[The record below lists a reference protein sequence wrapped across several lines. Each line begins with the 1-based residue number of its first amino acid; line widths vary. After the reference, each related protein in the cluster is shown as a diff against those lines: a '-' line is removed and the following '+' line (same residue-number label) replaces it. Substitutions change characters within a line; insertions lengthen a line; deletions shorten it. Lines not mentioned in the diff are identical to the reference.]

1 MKVYAKV
8 DFQAGERACVKN
20 ARPNHIGGQSPPFF
34 ACFDR
39 ICSLF
44 RGFHREEN
52 HAQVCVKNRMNTNS
66 GACNAKKPVF
76 AGFLQASEA
85 KKEAFMENRQ
95 TRFSLH
101 ISEETLDT
109 AKALSKSDGS
119 KSVSEYIEKAV
130 DFYNAY
136 LCNRRA
142 PELISSETVDT
153 LRRVLDKC
161 EHARSSA
168 LFKLS
173 VEISMLLNVIA
184 ATNDIEDED
193 LGKLR
198 HACIEEVRR
207 INGSVSLDNA
217 IEWQK

>member
-1 MKVYAKV
+1 MKIYAKV

-66 GACNAKKPVF
+66 GACNAKKSVF
-76 AGFLQASEA
+76 AGFLQASET

-109 AKALSKSDGS
+109 AKALSKSDGC

-130 DFYNAY
+130 DFYNHHD
-136 LCNRRA
+136 
-142 PELISSETVDT
+142 PPTSFFQT
-153 LRRVLDKC
+153 
-161 EHARSSA
+161 
-168 LFKLS
+168 F
-173 VEISMLLNVIA
+173 
-184 ATNDIEDED
+184 
-193 LGKLR
+193 
-198 HACIEEVRR
+198 
-207 INGSVSLDNA
+207 
-217 IEWQK
+217 

>member
-1 MKVYAKV
+1 ME
-8 DFQAGERACVKN
+8 D
-20 ARPNHIGGQSPPFF
+20 
-34 ACFDR
+34 
-39 ICSLF
+39 
-44 RGFHREEN
+44 
-52 HAQVCVKNRMNTNS
+52 
-66 GACNAKKPVF
+66 KK
-76 AGFLQASEA
+76 
-85 KKEAFMENRQ
+85 

-101 ISEETLDT
+101 ISEETLNT
-109 AKALSKSDGS
+109 AKALYAPDGC
-119 KSVSEYIEKAV
+119 KSVSEYIGKAV

-136 LCNRRA
+136 LCNRKA
-142 PELISSETVDT
+142 PALISGETVNT
-153 LRRVLDKC
+153 LRQVLDKC
-161 EHARSSA
+161 EYARSSA

-184 ATNDIEDED
+184 ATNDIEHED

>member
-1 MKVYAKV
+1 
-8 DFQAGERACVKN
+8 
-20 ARPNHIGGQSPPFF
+20 
-34 ACFDR
+34 
-39 ICSLF
+39 
-44 RGFHREEN
+44 
-52 HAQVCVKNRMNTNS
+52 
-66 GACNAKKPVF
+66 
-76 AGFLQASEA
+76 
-85 KKEAFMENRQ
+85 MENRQ

-109 AKALSKSDGS
+109 AKALSESDGS

-130 DFYNAY
+130 DFYNNAY

-168 LFKLS
+168 LFKMS

-184 ATNDIEDED
+184 ATNELEPGD
-193 LGKLR
+193 LGRLR
-198 HACIEEVRR
+198 HICIEEVKR
-207 INGSVSLDNA
+207 INGSLTLDRA

>member
-1 MKVYAKV
+1 MKQSEYPPAELRYGENLVAIEYFNFHKDDADAGNPYNTTFGMKV
-8 DFQAGERACVKN
+8 
-20 ARPNHIGGQSPPFF
+20 I
-34 ACFDR
+34 
-39 ICSLF
+39 
-44 RGFHREEN
+44 
-52 HAQVCVKNRMNTNS
+52 
-66 GACNAKKPVF
+66 
-76 AGFLQASEA
+76 
-85 KKEAFMENRQ
+85 
-95 TRFSLH
+95 
-101 ISEETLDT
+101 
-109 AKALSKSDGS
+109 SKSDGC

-184 ATNDIEDED
+184 ATNDIEGED
-193 LGKLR
+193 LGRLR

>member
-1 MKVYAKV
+1 MRRSIFKQEKGRASKTLARITS
-8 DFQAGERACVKN
+8 AGRALRFSRDLTTF
-20 ARPNHIGGQSPPFF
+20 AHFF
-34 ACFDR
+34 A
-39 ICSLF
+39 
-44 RGFHREEN
+44 GFAEKKTMRK
-52 HAQVCVKNRMNTNS
+52 CVSKNRMNTNS
-66 GACNAKKPVF
+66 GACNAIKSVF

-109 AKALSKSDGS
+109 AKALSKSDGC

-153 LRRVLDKC
+153 LRKVLDKC

-184 ATNDIEDED
+184 ATNDIEHED
-193 LGKLR
+193 LGRLR

>member
-1 MKVYAKV
+1 
-8 DFQAGERACVKN
+8 
-20 ARPNHIGGQSPPFF
+20 
-34 ACFDR
+34 
-39 ICSLF
+39 
-44 RGFHREEN
+44 
-52 HAQVCVKNRMNTNS
+52 MNTNS

-109 AKALSKSDGS
+109 AKAFSKSDGCR
-119 KSVSEYIEKAV
+119 SVSEYIEKAV

-136 LCNRRA
+136 LCNRRT

-184 ATNDIEDED
+184 ATNDIEGED
-193 LGKLR
+193 LGRLR

>member
-1 MKVYAKV
+1 
-8 DFQAGERACVKN
+8 
-20 ARPNHIGGQSPPFF
+20 
-34 ACFDR
+34 
-39 ICSLF
+39 
-44 RGFHREEN
+44 
-52 HAQVCVKNRMNTNS
+52 
-66 GACNAKKPVF
+66 
-76 AGFLQASEA
+76 
-85 KKEAFMENRQ
+85 MENRQ

-109 AKALSKSDGS
+109 AKTLSKSDGC

-136 LCNRRA
+136 LCNRRT

-153 LRRVLDKC
+153 LRRALDKC

-184 ATNDIEDED
+184 ATNDIEGED
-193 LGKLR
+193 LGRLR

>member
-1 MKVYAKV
+1 MRKS
-8 DFQAGERACVKN
+8 QC
-20 ARPNHIGGQSPPFF
+20 
-34 ACFDR
+34 
-39 ICSLF
+39 
-44 RGFHREEN
+44 
-52 HAQVCVKNRMNTNS
+52 
-66 GACNAKKPVF
+66 
-76 AGFLQASEA
+76 LQALCRRL
-85 KKEAFMENRQ
+85 RQ
-95 TRFSLH
+95 KRRLLWRTGKLVFLC
-101 ISEETLDT
+101 ISLDT
-109 AKALSKSDGS
+109 AKALSKSDGC

>member
-1 MKVYAKV
+1 
-8 DFQAGERACVKN
+8 
-20 ARPNHIGGQSPPFF
+20 
-34 ACFDR
+34 
-39 ICSLF
+39 
-44 RGFHREEN
+44 
-52 HAQVCVKNRMNTNS
+52 
-66 GACNAKKPVF
+66 
-76 AGFLQASEA
+76 
-85 KKEAFMENRQ
+85 MENRQ

-130 DFYNAY
+130 DFY
-136 LCNRRA
+136 NRRA

-184 ATNDIEDED
+184 ATNDIEHED

>member
-1 MKVYAKV
+1 MCQKSHEHK
-8 DFQAGERACVKN
+8 FRRLQCEKAG
-20 ARPNHIGGQSPPFF
+20 
-34 ACFDR
+34 
-39 ICSLF
+39 
-44 RGFHREEN
+44 
-52 HAQVCVKNRMNTNS
+52 VC
-66 GACNAKKPVF
+66 GLF
-76 AGFLQASEA
+76 AGVWV

-109 AKALSKSDGS
+109 AKGLSKSDGS

-184 ATNDIEDED
+184 ATNDIEHED
-193 LGKLR
+193 LGRLR

>member
-1 MKVYAKV
+1 M
-8 DFQAGERACVKN
+8 
-20 ARPNHIGGQSPPFF
+20 
-34 ACFDR
+34 
-39 ICSLF
+39 
-44 RGFHREEN
+44 
-52 HAQVCVKNRMNTNS
+52 CVKNRMNRNS

-109 AKALSKSDGS
+109 AKALSKSDGC

-184 ATNDIEDED
+184 ATNDIEGED
-193 LGKLR
+193 LGRLR

>member
-1 MKVYAKV
+1 MKIYAKV
-8 DFQAGERACVKN
+8 DFQAGERACVKS

-34 ACFDR
+34 ARFDR

-44 RGFHREEN
+44 RGFRREEN

-76 AGFLQASEA
+76 AGFLQASET
-85 KKEAFMENRQ
+85 KEAFMENRQ

-109 AKALSKSDGS
+109 AKALSKSNGC

-153 LRRVLDKC
+153 LRKVLDKC

-184 ATNDIEDED
+184 ATNDIEHED
-193 LGKLR
+193 LGRLR

>member
-1 MKVYAKV
+1 
-8 DFQAGERACVKN
+8 
-20 ARPNHIGGQSPPFF
+20 
-34 ACFDR
+34 
-39 ICSLF
+39 
-44 RGFHREEN
+44 
-52 HAQVCVKNRMNTNS
+52 MNTNS
-66 GACNAKKPVF
+66 GACNAKKSVF

-85 KKEAFMENRQ
+85 KKEAFMENSQ

-184 ATNDIEDED
+184 ATNDIEGED